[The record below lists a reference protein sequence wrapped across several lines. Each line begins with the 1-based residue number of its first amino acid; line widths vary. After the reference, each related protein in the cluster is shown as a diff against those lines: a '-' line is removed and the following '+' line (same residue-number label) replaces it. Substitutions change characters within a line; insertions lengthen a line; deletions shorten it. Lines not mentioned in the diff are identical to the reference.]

1 MASKRQKP
9 AASRRSKKPVV
20 TASVSEAPAEK
31 FEAST
36 SKPVEAVIVDGPDVT
51 AKKSKAKRGTS
62 KKKKSSAKKQPIQK
76 EVRASKQHNAQPQS
90 QKNVQQEAEAGAS
103 LTEVAIRPQSQVVSS
118 RVTIEKEQTI
128 GAFIQSRIFA
138 SLALVLA
145 GLGFIFAWLFGIG
158 LLFALPAVALG
169 FFALRVQPLGKH
181 LSIAAIVLGSIA
193 TISSAVLVVMW
204 AISMTSVDDA
214 SSEWLDMGGAHADAP
229 HTPAQHT
236 YSEEH

>member
-20 TASVSEAPAEK
+20 TASVSEAPVEK

-51 AKKSKAKRGTS
+51 AKKSKAKRSAS
-62 KKKKSSAKKQPIQK
+62 KKKKSSAKKQPTQK
-76 EVRASKQHNAQPQS
+76 EVRASKQHNVQPHS
-90 QKNVQQEAEAGAS
+90 QKDVQQEAETGTS
-103 LTEVAIRPQSQVVSS
+103 LTEIAIRPQSQVVSS

-128 GAFIQSRIFA
+128 GAFIRSRIFA

-181 LSIAAIVLGSIA
+181 LSVAAIVLGSIA

>member
-20 TASVSEAPAEK
+20 TASVSEAPVEK

-36 SKPVEAVIVDGPDVT
+36 SKPVEAVSVDGPDVT

-62 KKKKSSAKKQPIQK
+62 KKKKSSAKKQPMQK
-76 EVRASKQHNAQPQS
+76 EVRVSKQHNAQPHS
-90 QKNVQQEAEAGAS
+90 QKDAQQETETGAS
-103 LTEVAIRPQSQVVSS
+103 LTEVAIRPQSQVVGS